1 MPGIVAPEPVAIP
14 EDDFSDLWTP
24 SADSAATS
32 LTGPEAVY
40 SALQANA
47 PELLIPIGM
56 AHTCQSAQVTS
67 TSGKDMTATFTILTR
82 PKKNELNR
90 GGRMVQIAPGPL
102 GQGMKTENYQN
113 NPVVLF
119 NHGMEGFVFPLGL
132 CQDKGG
138 KISLKCNPRQM
149 SGTVYFKQSCPYA
162 ENIFQMVDDG
172 LIRMSSAGFAVEQL
186 IPLEIDTSRGPQ
198 GVQFTNKYGYDCTQ
212 SDLIEWSVV
221 VTGADAGALRQCVE
235 TGKWKGH
242 LIRPQLLPV
251 LRQYA
256 ERPEAWGIGFG
267 PGTIHQQAAAEFEAG
282 RLTQAEID
290 ELRRTKQ
297 FLPQGEPDWM
307 GEFRKSVADSRA
319 EVAQLRQHFT
329 DVTSTI
335 TANFSNQ
342 QSQVTNPPIT
352 PAAPQQPQL
361 QPVTPVVQ
369 QFDVS
374 QIVQQI
380 GPTITNA
387 VAAAVR
393 EVQEAQTKLTGRIDQ
408 LTGKLPK

>member
-24 SADSAATS
+24 PADLTSSS

-56 AHTCQSAQVTS
+56 AHTCQSAQVTG

-102 GQGMKTENYQN
+102 GQGIKTENYQN

-132 CQDKGG
+132 CQDKSG
-138 KISLKCNPRQM
+138 KIALKCNPRQM
-149 SGTVYFKQSCPYA
+149 SGTVFFKQSCPYA

-186 IPLEIDTSRGPQ
+186 IPLEIDTSKMPQ

-267 PGTIHQQAAAEFEAG
+267 PGTIHQQVT
-282 RLTQAEID
+282 TQATAII
-290 ELRRTKQ
+290 
-297 FLPQGEPDWM
+297 PQGEPDWM

-319 EVAQLRQHFT
+319 EVAQLRQQFT
-329 DVTSTI
+329 EFTSTHI
-335 TANFSNQ
+335 GNFSNQ
-342 QSQVTNPPIT
+342 QSQVTNPPVT
-352 PAAPQQPQL
+352 QAAPQQPQP